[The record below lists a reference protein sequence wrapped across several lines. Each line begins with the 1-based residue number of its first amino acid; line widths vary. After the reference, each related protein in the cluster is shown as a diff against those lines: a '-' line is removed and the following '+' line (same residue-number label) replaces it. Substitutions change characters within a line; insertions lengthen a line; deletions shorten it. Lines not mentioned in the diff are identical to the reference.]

1 MFTFL
6 THWDWAFPLV
16 PEDDLSLLLS
26 SILILVEHVSIFYAQ
41 FANDSTCCVRFFCS
55 VHAPTSRSSFVPLPT
70 PPMGCPLRSL
80 PALLQVV
87 RRQPAEAVRGGGGAG
102 HLFPVCPPPPRP
114 QASHRPRRCVPGV
127 SHPGKGSRGALG
139 NGWTCGPAP
148 PPHHMR
154 LSCRFGPLQSIRM
167 LRTQGV
173 RGALGTALVTFENV
187 EDAPRGG
194 EGQRTPSVRTCVQKE

>member
-1 MFTFL
+1 M
-6 THWDWAFPLV
+6 
-16 PEDDLSLLLS
+16 
-26 SILILVEHVSIFYAQ
+26 
-41 FANDSTCCVRFFCS
+41 
-55 VHAPTSRSSFVPLPT
+55 
-70 PPMGCPLRSL
+70 
-80 PALLQVV
+80 
-87 RRQPAEAVRGGGGAG
+87 
-102 HLFPVCPPPPRP
+102 PPPPEVPSSRFPLLPWGVPCAHCPPSSKLYVANLPKRFGEAEVQAIFSRCAPPPPALGVP
-114 QASHRPRRCVPGV
+114 QAPTLRPWGVPSREGV
-127 SHPGKGSRGALG
+127 KRTPGKRMDV
-139 NGWTCGPAP
+139 WIC